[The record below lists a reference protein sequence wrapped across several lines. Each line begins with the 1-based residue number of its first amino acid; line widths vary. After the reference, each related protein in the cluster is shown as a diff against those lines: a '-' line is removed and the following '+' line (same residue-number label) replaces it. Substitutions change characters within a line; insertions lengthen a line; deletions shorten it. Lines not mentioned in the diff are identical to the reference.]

1 MYVFDTEPPPADHPL
16 LSLPTFV
23 ATPHIGG
30 GTIETQELNS
40 RTVAEGLLGALRGKF
55 PPTMVV

>member
-1 MYVFDTEPPPADHPL
+1 PL

-30 GTIETQELNS
+30 GTIETQELNAK
-40 RTVAEGLLGALRGKF
+40 TVAEGLLSALRGNY